1 MSRKKHNA
9 PVVIVLLLIL
19 AVLIFVL
26 FPRKYMLTDGGTV
39 IYGSFPVAVIYSV
52 EDRHA
57 LCSENGTTY
66 YEIGT
71 VVKFFGIEVYNDAHI
86 DYDHPQ
92 GTAEQV
98 NEAIE
103 SFSAA
108 MGENG

>member
-9 PVVIVLLLIL
+9 PIVIVLLLIL

-66 YEIGT
+66 YEI
-71 VVKFFGIEVYNDAHI
+71 FGIEIYNDAHI